1 MRDSMKIFSVIVS
14 YNPNLRNLI
23 ELISQLNKQNVNAV
37 VVDNN
42 SNFVFEENE
51 VGCKVINLKENLG
64 IAVAQNKGLE
74 YVKNNNGNYVVFFD
88 QDSSIPN
95 DYILNL
101 MSDYQ
106 FLINQ
111 GIKVGTIGPR
121 FIDERFGFYYK
132 TVNMSQ
138 YGFREKIDV
147 SKITQPEPST
157 LLISSGSLV
166 SVDVLKDIGFMREN
180 YFIDYVDTE
189 WCIRAASLGYK
200 NYVSAQAVMQHA
212 IGDNVLQFKYFNVP
226 VHSPFRRYY
235 RVRNAYYMYREPHV
249 PKLLALREILFNFI
263 HQLILILFLGKKSE
277 YIKSYA
283 KGVKDGLFN
292 YKGHNDD

>member
-1 MRDSMKIFSVIVS
+1 MKIFSVIVS

-74 YVKNNNGNYVVFFD
+74 YVKNNNGDYVVFFD

-263 HQLILILFLGKKSE
+263 HQLILILFLSKKSE